1 VSVRSRNR
9 VVVVAA
15 IERDFAD
22 ARRPAFERRPARR
35 ARRIRTAITNT
46 RILRAAVGAAAA
58 LLVAFIVLPLA
69 GLAAHITPA
78 GFAGALSTPQA
89 RHALQLSAITT
100 TITLTITLL
109 LGTPLA
115 YVLARADFPGR
126 RIADAIAD
134 LPIVI
139 PPAVAGIALLFAFGR
154 NGTLGPLLHAF
165 GITLSFST
173 AAVVMAQT
181 FVSAPFY
188 VRAARAA
195 FAGSDRTLEA
205 ASATLGMGPLRTFAY
220 VTVPL
225 AAPALL
231 GGAVLTWARALG
243 EFGATIMFAGN
254 LEGVSQTLPL
264 AVYLNL
270 ESGNL
275 EVATALS
282 IVLVVFSLL
291 VVVAVRL
298 TAEPRTR

>member
-1 VSVRSRNR
+1 MLRA
-9 VVVVAA
+9 VVA
-15 IERDFAD
+15 F
-22 ARRPAFERRPARR
+22 
-35 ARRIRTAITNT
+35 
-46 RILRAAVGAAAA
+46 AAA

-69 GLAAHITPA
+69 GLLAHITPA
-78 GFAGALSTPQA
+78 GFADALRTPAAQ
-89 RHALQLSAITT
+89 HALQLSAITT

-126 RIADAIAD
+126 RLVDAVAD
-134 LPIVI
+134 LPIVV

-154 NGTLGPLLHAF
+154 NGTLGPLLHTF
-165 GITLSFST
+165 GVQLSFST
-173 AAVVMAQT
+173 AAVVLAQT

-195 FAGSDRTLEA
+195 FAAGDRTLEA

-220 VTVPL
+220 ITVPL

-270 ESGNL
+270 ESGDL
-275 EVATALS
+275 PIATALS
-282 IVLVVFSLL
+282 IVLVAFSLF
-291 VVVAVRL
+291 VVAAVRL
-298 TAEPRTR
+298 TAEREAA

>member
-1 VSVRSRNR
+1 M
-9 VVVVAA
+9 
-15 IERDFAD
+15 
-22 ARRPAFERRPARR
+22 
-35 ARRIRTAITNT
+35 
-46 RILRAAVGAAAA
+46 LRAAVVLAAA

-69 GLAAHITPA
+69 GLAAHVTPA
-78 GFAGALSTPQA
+78 GFVAALGTPAAG
-89 RHALQLSAITT
+89 HALRLSAITT
-100 TITLTITLL
+100 AITLAVTLA

-126 RIADAIAD
+126 RIVDAIAD
-134 LPIVI
+134 LPIVV

-154 NGTLGPLLHAF
+154 NGTLGPLLHAL
-165 GITLSFST
+165 GLQLSFST
-173 AAVVMAQT
+173 AAVVLAQT

-188 VRAARAA
+188 VRAARAG
-195 FAGSDRTLEA
+195 FAGIDRTLEA

-270 ESGNL
+270 ESGDL
-275 EVATALS
+275 PVATTLS
-282 IVLVVFSLL
+282 IVLVVFSLI
-291 VVVAVRL
+291 VVAAVRL
-298 TAEPRTR
+298 TAEREAP